1 MLSQQPRLSIIMDSK
16 GVKSS
21 CSHLKTK
28 NEFVAKMDEIKQ
40 EKASIEK
47 SILALDDDIEEIE
60 EFVFDYDSDIPEVVF
75 EPIRSK
81 EWDLRDERHELYDQ
95 LETLNE
101 KLTEQQEEIVEI
113 ETYAKKAHCF
123 CMPKKKKKKI
133 KE

>member
-1 MLSQQPRLSIIMDSK
+1 MLACQPRLSTIMDSQ
-16 GVKSS
+16 GAKSS
-21 CSHLKTK
+21 CFHLNAINECRTK
-28 NEFVAKMDEIKQ
+28 IVNIEQ
-40 EKASIEK
+40 EKVPMEK
-47 SILALDDDIEEIE
+47 SIQTLDDDIEEIE

-123 CMPKKKKKKI
+123 CMPKKKKL

>member
-1 MLSQQPRLSIIMDSK
+1 MLSQQLRLSIIMDSK

-40 EKASIEK
+40 EKASIEQ
-47 SILALDDDIEEIE
+47 SILALDDDITEIE
-60 EFVFDYDSDIPEVVF
+60 EFVFDYDSDIPEVVS
-75 EPIRSK
+75 EPIQSK
-81 EWDLRDERHELYDQ
+81 EWDLRDERHELYNQ

-123 CMPKKKKKKI
+123 CMSKKKKL